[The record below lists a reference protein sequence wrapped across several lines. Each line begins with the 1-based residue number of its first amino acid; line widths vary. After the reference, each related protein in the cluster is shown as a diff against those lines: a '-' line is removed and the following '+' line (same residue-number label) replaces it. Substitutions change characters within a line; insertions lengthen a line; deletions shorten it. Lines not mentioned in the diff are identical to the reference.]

1 MYEGEY
7 CEERSKLTINI
18 FIIFFVVDASG
29 SFSFLMFIFM
39 IGLVIAGIIILWQ
52 RDKFRDEI
60 RRFQEQQ
67 RGTGF
72 SNSYDPKR

>member
-7 CEERSKLTINI
+7 CEERI
-18 FIIFFVVDASG
+18 DASG

-39 IGLVIAGIIILWQ
+39 IGLVIAGILILFQ

-60 RRFQEQQ
+60 KKYQDQQ
-67 RGTGF
+67 RNTGL
-72 SNSYDPKR
+72 SS